1 MIQCNEYGEYEVAK
15 GVPSRLF
22 SAILVC
28 FILDKNFRMM
38 SNINH
43 RTIIGCYKL
52 VWPM

>member
-28 FILDKNFRMM
+28 FNLYKNIL
-38 SNINH
+38 ILI
-43 RTIIGCYKL
+43 TELIGCYKY